1 MGRSYFEKTECDNKN
16 VVKKTVDDKQIGKI
30 VTKLTVV
37 TVACNIVL
45 FVFKLIAGIVAGSG
59 AMISD
64 AVHSMS
70 DVFTTI
76 IAVVGVSFAR
86 KEADDDHQY
95 GHERMEC
102 VAGLILSAILMIVG
116 IGIGYSG
123 VKNIIDSSY
132 ETAALPGVIALIAA
146 IVSIVVKEAMFW
158 YTRHYA
164 KLIDSSAFMAD
175 AWHHRSDAISSVGAL
190 IGIGFARAGFPVMD
204 SVASIVIC
212 VFILKTSVDIMM
224 DTIGKMT
231 DKACDDEK
239 SAMIRAYISSYKEVE
254 KIDLLRTRLF
264 GNKIYVEV
272 EIQIDGDMKLRDA
285 HEIAERIHDGMEKE
299 FEDVKHIMIH
309 INPTH

>member
-1 MGRSYFEKTECDNKN
+1 MKHAIGIDVGGTNIRIALVDENGNMSQVIKEKTKAHTPND
-16 VVKKTVDDKQIGKI
+16 
-30 VTKLTVV
+30 L
-37 TVACNIVL
+37 VL
-45 FVFKLIAGIVAGSG
+45 
-59 AMISD
+59 
-64 AVHSMS
+64 
-70 DVFTTI
+70 
-76 IAVVGVSFAR
+76 
-86 KEADDDHQY
+86 Q
-95 GHERMEC
+95 
-102 VAGLILSAILMIVG
+102 ILSLLDRISYSNIDIVG

-264 GNKIYVEV
+264 GNKIYVEA